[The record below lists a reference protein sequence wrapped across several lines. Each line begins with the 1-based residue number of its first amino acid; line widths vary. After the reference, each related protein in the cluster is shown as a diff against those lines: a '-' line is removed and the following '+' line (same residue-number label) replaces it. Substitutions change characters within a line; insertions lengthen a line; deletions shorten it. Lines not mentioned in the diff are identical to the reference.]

1 MLTTEGNIKIN
12 SIMKRIATLIT
23 LLFVTASYAQSADT
37 FVNKADTFFKTYI
50 KNGRVDYKA
59 IKDNPATLNEL
70 TSLAKEVRVSK
81 SKVKSYQ
88 SFWINAYN
96 ISVIKGIVSN
106 YPVKRP
112 LDIKGFFD
120 KTTYELGG
128 VKTTLNDLE
137 NKLLRKV
144 FPQEA
149 RFHFVLVCAGLGCPP
164 IINEAY
170 TPAKL
175 EAQLQRQTTIALNNP
190 NFIKVKGNKVQ
201 LSQIFEWYKGDFTQQ
216 GSEIDYI
223 NAFRK
228 EAIPAKAKV
237 SYYPYDWTLNKVK

>member
-1 MLTTEGNIKIN
+1 
-12 SIMKRIATLIT
+12 MKRIATLFT
-23 LLFVTASYAQSADT
+23 LLFVAVSYGQNVDT
-37 FVNKADTFFKTYI
+37 FINKADVFFSTYI
-50 KNGRVDYKA
+50 KNGRVDYKT
-59 IKDNPATLNEL
+59 IKSNPETLNEL
-70 TSLAKEVRVSK
+70 VTLAKGVRVSK
-81 SKVKSYQ
+81 SDAKTYQ
-88 SFWINAYN
+88 AFWINAYN
-96 ISVIKGIVSN
+96 ITVIKGIVEK
-106 YPVKRP
+106 YPVKGP
-112 LDIKGFFD
+112 LKINGFFD
-120 KTTYELGG
+120 KTTHEIGG
-128 VKTTLNDLE
+128 TKTTLNDLE

-201 LSQIFEWYKGDFTQQ
+201 LSQIFEWYKGDFTQN
-216 GSEIDYI
+216 GNEVDYI
-223 NAFRK
+223 NKFRK

-237 SYYPYDWTLNKVK
+237 SYYPYDWTLNQVK

>member
-1 MLTTEGNIKIN
+1 
-12 SIMKRIATLIT
+12 MKQITTLIT
-23 LLFVTASYAQSADT
+23 LLFIAVSYGQSVDT

-59 IKDNPATLNEL
+59 VKSNPATLNEL
-70 TSLAKEVRVSK
+70 ISLAKEVRVSK
-81 SKVKSYQ
+81 SNAKSYQ
-88 SFWINAYN
+88 AFWINAYN
-96 ISVIKGIVSN
+96 INVIKGIVDN
-106 YPVKRP
+106 YPVKQP

-120 KTTYELGG
+120 KTAHEVGG
-128 VKTTLNDLE
+128 VKTTLNDIE

-175 EAQLQRQTTIALNNP
+175 ETQLQRQTVKALNNP
-190 NFIKVKGNKVQ
+190 NFIRVKGNKVQ
-201 LSQIFEWYKGDFTQQ
+201 ISQIFEWYKGDFTQG
-216 GSEIDYI
+216 GSEVDFI
-223 NAFRK
+223 NKYRK
-228 EAIPAKAKV
+228 EALPAKAKV
-237 SYYPYDWTLNKVK
+237 SYYSYDWTLNQTK

>member
-1 MLTTEGNIKIN
+1 
-12 SIMKRIATLIT
+12 MKRIATLIT
-23 LLFVTASYAQSADT
+23 LLLVAVSYGQSVDT
-37 FVNKADTFFKTYI
+37 FVNKADTFFNTYI
-50 KNGRVDYKA
+50 KNGRVDYKT
-59 IKDNPATLNEL
+59 IKSNPETLNEL
-70 TSLAKEVRVSK
+70 VTLAKDVRVSK
-81 SKVKSYQ
+81 SNVKEYQ
-88 SFWINAYN
+88 AFWINAYN
-96 ISVIKGIVSN
+96 ITVIKGIVEK
-106 YPVKRP
+106 YPVKGP
-112 LDIKGFFD
+112 LKIGGFFD
-120 KTTYELGG
+120 KTTHEIGG

-144 FPQEA
+144 FPKEA

-201 LSQIFEWYKGDFTQQ
+201 LSQIFEWYKGDFTQN

-223 NAFRK
+223 NKFRK
-228 EAIPAKAKV
+228 ETIPSKARV
-237 SYYPYDWTLNKVK
+237 SYYPYDWTLNQVK

>member
-1 MLTTEGNIKIN
+1 MKI
-12 SIMKRIATLIT
+12 
-23 LLFVTASYAQSADT
+23 
-37 FVNKADTFFKTYI
+37 
-50 KNGRVDYKA
+50 G
-59 IKDNPATLNEL
+59 
-70 TSLAKEVRVSK
+70 
-81 SKVKSYQ
+81 
-88 SFWINAYN
+88 
-96 ISVIKGIVSN
+96 
-106 YPVKRP
+106 
-112 LDIKGFFD
+112 GFFD
-120 KTTYELGG
+120 KTTHEIGG

-144 FPQEA
+144 FPKEA

-201 LSQIFEWYKGDFTQQ
+201 LSQIFEWYKGDFTQN

-223 NAFRK
+223 NKFRK
-228 EAIPAKAKV
+228 ETIPSKARV
-237 SYYPYDWTLNKVK
+237 SYYPYDWTLNQVK